1 MADDRPPEVRQSW
14 LSRQFPVI
22 VRYAGLAIALYETLI
37 EKADRPALLA
47 LAGSMML
54 GSLAADAVRR
64 G

>member
-1 MADDRPPEVRQSW
+1 MSNEPPEERQSW
-14 LSRQFPVI
+14 LSKQFPVI
-22 VRYAGLAIALYETLI
+22 VRYAGLAIAIYETVW